1 MSRIAVTGIGMF
13 SAIGNDVHEHL
24 VSLNLGKSGI
34 SKLENFGTKYAAIRP
49 VGEIKKTTE
58 EIKSSLHLAE
68 DGITRTTLIALK
80 AFLEATSDASIHNNL
95 IGSADTAIINANTV
109 GGMCLTDEMYAE
121 SKPENPPSAYVSS
134 YSYAATGIFF
144 QKYFNSK
151 GIINT
156 INTACS
162 SSANAIMFGAR
173 LMKAGIVKRAIVGG
187 SDSLAKLTINGFN
200 ALHILSAEPCRP
212 FDANRCGLN
221 LGEGGAYL
229 VLEWEE
235 DARDKKIYGYLSGYA
250 NTNDS
255 FHASSLSPE
264 GIGPK
269 LSMERA
275 LKRANLSPDKI
286 DYINAHGT
294 ATENNDLVESV
305 AMKNIFGVVPC
316 FNSTKCL
323 TGHTL
328 GAAGALEAAISLLSL
343 HNQTIFPAVNY
354 SNPIPETM
362 LIPTI
367 EKTSRMIHHVMSNS
381 FGFGGNCS
389 TLIFSKT

>member
-1 MSRIAVTGIGMF
+1 MNRIAVTGIGMF

-24 VSLNLGKSGI
+24 VSLNQGRSGI
-34 SKLENFGTKYAAIRP
+34 GRLENFQTRYAEIRP
-49 VGEIKKTTE
+49 VGEIKMANE
-58 EIKSSLHLAE
+58 DIKECLKLKE
-68 DGITRTTLIALK
+68 MGITRTTLIAMK
-80 AFLEATSDASIHNNL
+80 AFLEATSMASLDNEL
-95 IGSADTAIINANTV
+95 ISGRDTAIINANTV

-121 SKPENPPSAYVSS
+121 SKPENPPSPYISS

-144 QKYFNSK
+144 QKYFAAK

-162 SSANAIMFGAR
+162 SSANSIMFGAR
-173 LMKAGIVKRAIVGG
+173 LMKAGIARRAIVGG

-200 ALHILSAEPCRP
+200 ALHILSAEPSRP
-212 FDANRCGLN
+212 FDAERCGLN
-221 LGEGGAYL
+221 LGEAGAYL
-229 VLEWEE
+229 VLEWEK

-255 FHASSLSPE
+255 FHASSLSPD
-264 GIGPK
+264 GRGPK
-269 LSMERA
+269 LAMERA
-275 LKRANLSPDKI
+275 LKRAELPAEKI

-305 AMKNIFGVVPC
+305 AMKNIFERVPP

-328 GAAGALEAAISLLSL
+328 GAAGSLEAAISLLAM

-354 SNPIPETM
+354 ANPIPETM
-362 LIPTI
+362 LVPVTENTATTI
-367 EKTSRMIHHVMSNS
+367 SHVMSNS

-389 TLIFSKT
+389 SLIFSKA